1 MRTAEVYSAVFEV
14 LKMNTTEH
22 TISKNSIWLTATPAP
37 FAQTLPFYLTEAGSF
52 EASENYAVSRDGGG
66 GFLLFYTLKGCGSL
80 EQDGHSVSLPE
91 NSAVI
96 LDCSMPYYYHASGG
110 GWDFIWFYINGS
122 GMRAMF
128 DIIYPDGIFAADM
141 KDDTGL
147 RGVFSEISVL
157 MRGNDAKS
165 LAEMSACL
173 HRTVNS
179 VLYAALDKEKSA
191 RPANASDDI
200 RKVVQYIQACYG
212 EPMTLDDM
220 VARAHMSKYHFI
232 RLFKRVIG
240 VTPYRYLTAHRINAA
255 KTLLRTTDMQV
266 GEIAEKCGFSDT
278 SNFVVQFKKHAGQK
292 PLEYRKDFSQ

>member
-165 LAEMSACL
+165 
-173 HRTVNS
+173 
-179 VLYAALDKEKSA
+179 
-191 RPANASDDI
+191 PANASDDI